1 MEAIKNREIKEVK
14 EELNKSKKKI
24 ILDIITI

>member
-14 EELNKSKKKI
+14 EELNKSKEKI